1 MWHREIVG
9 LRIGLH
15 WGSLAAGIDIPLS
28 DVRRLSIE
36 TLNHHWLTEIF
47 TVDAAGHSKVT
58 TIVNRLEGHGEVIVP
73 VCRSSSPSTDRH
85 SAWPGYW
92 PAGRRTPVLR
102 GAARPLRRW
111 RAAPATKPGL
121 FPADTFRSLPIA
133 IGSRIERVLPHE
145 AVDRRCATHHLFDI
159 DGAGST
165 IPRAFAEA
173 IGRPPEIVH
182 RLVDVVFD
190 PAAVNPWA
198 IDRVIETD
206 AEGSNARLHTAQENC
221 YLLIAG
227 PIGALLRRHMNKVIV
242 MTNIR
247 RRYVTNRIPL
257 LASGLIVAGL
267 VSGCTGEARTLEPQQ
282 IEQQYGV
289 SGAYTGS
296 VATPNG
302 SMQGTIIPITLADG
316 RRAQL
321 VIPQRQ
327 ASDVRSVY
335 LLDNEGMHPVQLKEN
350 ASRQE
355 VSGAPAIVQR
365 RSAPEQANRRSW
377 EKEVLI
383 IGGSAGAGTA
393 IGALAGGKKGQPSVR
408 RPVASAGWF
417 TTSWRGT
424 RNSSVVT

>member
-1 MWHREIVG
+1 
-9 LRIGLH
+9 
-15 WGSLAAGIDIPLS
+15 
-28 DVRRLSIE
+28 
-36 TLNHHWLTEIF
+36 
-47 TVDAAGHSKVT
+47 
-58 TIVNRLEGHGEVIVP
+58 
-73 VCRSSSPSTDRH
+73 
-85 SAWPGYW
+85 
-92 PAGRRTPVLR
+92 
-102 GAARPLRRW
+102 
-111 RAAPATKPGL
+111 
-121 FPADTFRSLPIA
+121 
-133 IGSRIERVLPHE
+133 
-145 AVDRRCATHHLFDI
+145 
-159 DGAGST
+159 
-165 IPRAFAEA
+165 
-173 IGRPPEIVH
+173 
-182 RLVDVVFD
+182 
-190 PAAVNPWA
+190 
-198 IDRVIETD
+198 
-206 AEGSNARLHTAQENC
+206 
-221 YLLIAG
+221 LIAG

-316 RRAQL
+316 RKAQL

-365 RSAPEQANRRSW
+365 RPAPEQANRRSW

-393 IGALAGGKKGQPSVR
+393 IGALAGGKKGAAVG
-408 RPVASAGWF
+408 AAAG
-417 TTSWRGT
+417 GVGGLIYDVLT
-424 RNSSVVT
+424 RNKK